1 MNARRYLVLACTFL
15 AGIVF
20 LSSYTFKLSYEE
32 LREWQTL
39 EAVVDNVGGLKELD
53 EVQIRGSRQ
62 GRVVAI
68 ELYKSRQ
75 KLTLEVVPG
84 LVLHEDYAIEIVPKN
99 ALGAMAVRISPG
111 NPRKPQIDPSR
122 LLKAS
127 LREGVGVGQ
136 PTPGRREAIRESFA
150 RVAEQTAALRDPAS
164 GVAGAVLFDRQRV
177 RDLRVSMSELD
188 DQWSKIDAALAEIEA
203 EQGLGRFLLSS
214 ETLLAVGE
222 TIDAGREILTR
233 MQTGLA
239 TANSGDAAS
248 GGWLGDPVRAA
259 EVRQALA
266 EQAEAWAAVREGEG
280 LLGRALDPG
289 LADELEGQLA
299 PVREAAAEGAEE
311 RGLLGV
317 LSSEEVGEWAA
328 QAASNLPRS
337 LERIRTQLA
346 ETPDSTQA
354 LRDGAAN
361 VDDALV
367 NFQRGMTYLKR
378 GLMPARTSFAN
389 GLFAV
394 F

>member
-1 MNARRYLVLACTFL
+1 M
-15 AGIVF
+15 
-20 LSSYTFKLSYEE
+20 
-32 LREWQTL
+32 
-39 EAVVDNVGGLKELD
+39 
-53 EVQIRGSRQ
+53 
-62 GRVVAI
+62 
-68 ELYKSRQ
+68 
-75 KLTLEVVPG
+75 
-84 LVLHEDYAIEIVPKN
+84 
-99 ALGAMAVRISPG
+99 
-111 NPRKPQIDPSR
+111 
-122 LLKAS
+122 
-127 LREGVGVGQ
+127 
-136 PTPGRREAIRESFA
+136 
-150 RVAEQTAALRDPAS
+150 
-164 GVAGAVLFDRQRV
+164 
-177 RDLRVSMSELD
+177 
-188 DQWSKIDAALAEIEA
+188 
-203 EQGLGRFLLSS
+203 
-214 ETLLAVGE
+214 
-222 TIDAGREILTR
+222 
-233 MQTGLA
+233 
-239 TANSGDAAS
+239 
-248 GGWLGDPVRAA
+248 RAA